1 MSVFVSVVELE
12 KRFGGCSAL
21 NRVDAE
27 FPAGSFTA
35 VLGPSG
41 CGKTT
46 LLRLLAGFEKPSAG
60 SVLFDGRVVS
70 SATFRL
76 PPEDR
81 GVGMV
86 FQSFAL
92 WPHMTVAEHVLFAL
106 KYRGQEGG
114 REEALRLLRPLGLEA
129 LADRRP
135 AQLSGGQRQRVS
147 LARALAG
154 SPGILLMDEPL
165 SALDAELRIEM
176 RQEIA
181 SLHRRHGSTFVYV
194 THDQEEAMAL
204 ADRVV
209 VMNGGRVEQVGS
221 PQEVYMAPASPFV
234 ARFVSKANLIR
245 GRWED
250 RLFRPE
256 GAEGGAFWTWPGNA
270 DAGVWRDEGVYPL
283 RPEQL
288 ALSDGGKGLP
298 AEVEHVQYQ
307 GRELHCTLRSGGA
320 ILKAYRPSNSPVPP
334 GRRVWI
340 NPMP

>member
-70 SATFRL
+70 SVAFRL

-114 REEALRLLRPLGLEA
+114 REEALKLLRPLGLEA
-129 LADRRP
+129 LANRRP

-154 SPGILLMDEPL
+154 SPGILLM
-165 SALDAELRIEM
+165 
-176 RQEIA
+176 
-181 SLHRRHGSTFVYV
+181 
-194 THDQEEAMAL
+194 
-204 ADRVV
+204 
-209 VMNGGRVEQVGS
+209 NGWKQK
-221 PQEVYMAPASPFV
+221 PY
-234 ARFVSKANLIR
+234 
-245 GRWED
+245 
-250 RLFRPE
+250 
-256 GAEGGAFWTWPGNA
+256 
-270 DAGVWRDEGVYPL
+270 
-283 RPEQL
+283 
-288 ALSDGGKGLP
+288 
-298 AEVEHVQYQ
+298 
-307 GRELHCTLRSGGA
+307 
-320 ILKAYRPSNSPVPP
+320 
-334 GRRVWI
+334 
-340 NPMP
+340 